1 MVNDIHFTRE
11 QADLIKENSGFEVDE
26 KLIHDPEPDIMIP
39 GAERATSLYAR
50 EWTLHP
56 DGNGMYEMPFEF
68 WNYPE
73 ESKVKVREH
82 VQEFERVTCVKMIEI
97 ENGVTENYSDYTNK
111 IRVIEGEDL
120 PGDESNPGCWS
131 YVGRISQWSQ
141 QDLSLSSWCTSSSTI
156 QHEFVHALGFWHEQQ
171 RMDLDKPGV
180 YIFFLVYSLSSIL

>member
-1 MVNDIHFTRE
+1 MVDDIHFTRE

-39 GAERATSLYAR
+39 GAERATSLYAK

-73 ESKVKVREH
+73 ESKVKVRQH
-82 VQEFERVTCVKMIEI
+82 VQEFERVTCVRMIEI
-97 ENGVTENYSDYTNK
+97 EDGVTENYSDYTNK

-120 PGDESNPGCWS
+120 PGEDSNPGCWS
-131 YVGRISQWSQ
+131 YVGRISGWSQ

-171 RMDLDKPGV
+171 RADLDKPGV
-180 YIFFLVYSLSSIL
+180 YTF